1 MTAGAARGSC
11 ESAPQNA
18 QNAEMQPECTPQ
30 TSGEGCGGAAGE
42 GCGSVSENKEMPVY
56 AAQVSSHM
64 AGVPIFKAGTPA
76 PVPMAGTL
84 VAGKP
89 ASTDAVYASAPA
101 AKPESGST
109 LLDALA
115 DAVYGSAPKPKF
127 DFSRLDVLAAAVF
140 LAVGWLFWE
149 WQFWGE
155 LIWNEWMS
163 FSSLG
168 TALFT
173 VLYAAVVLVYVYAD
187 GRRPARES
195 WFWLAVL
202 LGLGLVYALPYGG
215 GLLGVLH
222 YGILLLVA
230 VYWTLCAADRLT
242 KGQTSNWL
250 VFDVFNAAF
259 VLPWGNF
266 MRLFAALFNGLKQL
280 RARLRAD
287 RKSRSGRSGRQVWGV
302 LGGVAAAGVCLCAVL
317 PSLMAADDGFA
328 AVIRALGSALNSA
341 LFDWDISPEIFLKLF
356 FAVPTAQFLYGLA
369 YGAVCGRRLGWYE
382 QKEVCSVQRGARFA
396 PRATVLTALAALCAV
411 YLLFLSMQ
419 TKYLFGAFW
428 GALPEGFSYS
438 EYARQ
443 GFFELCRVAAINI
456 VILLCANIF
465 SREQAGENRFLRLGN
480 ITLSVLTLLLLVT
493 AASKMGLYIV
503 VQGLT
508 VKRVLVS
515 VFLVWM
521 AVVFVCIIV
530 RQFRPVKLVRVAVIV
545 GAVLFT
551 ALCVLPVENGIEAY
565 NAAFV
570 PDAAALGIP
579 VAPGS
584 PADGE
589 ILIVETEEYAAL
601 VWQGRTYVPYGPVGN
616 TAMGRRIGGS
626 ADGDSREDYYT
637 YEGYSEQEWIIAMPH
652 SGLMDTPMLFREQSV
667 WDIPEGLESEY
678 AWNQPD
684 AAAQGA

>member
-1 MTAGAARGSC
+1 MNEEKTTAGGVRGPC
-11 ESAPQNA
+11 ESAPQNTGVA
-18 QNAEMQPECTPQ
+18 GMQPECPPQAPGRDTDGVSEQGPGMAGDRIPGQNSGTIFHGDPEKAFEERVAQ
-30 TSGEGCGGAAGE
+30 TSDLASHRPPEKTPGAGYTGTRTPAYAAHAPMAAG
-42 GCGSVSENKEMPVY
+42 V
-56 AAQVSSHM
+56 AA
-64 AGVPIFKAGTPA
+64 GA
-76 PVPMAGTL
+76 P
-84 VAGKP
+84 
-89 ASTDAVYASAPA
+89 
-101 AKPESGST
+101 
-109 LLDALA
+109 
-115 DAVYGSAPKPKF
+115 APKPKIGF
-127 DFSRLDVLAAAVF
+127 TTLDVLAAAVF
-140 LAVGWLFWE
+140 FAVGWLFWE
-149 WQFWGE
+149 WQVWG
-155 LIWNEWMS
+155 WNA
-163 FSSLG
+163 LPVNG

-173 VLYAAVVLVYVYAD
+173 ALYAAAVLGYVYAA

-202 LGLGLVYALPYGG
+202 LGLGFVYALPYGG
-215 GLLGVLH
+215 ELLGVLH
-222 YGILLLVA
+222 YGTLLFVA
-230 VYWTLCAADRLT
+230 VYWTLCAAGRLQ

-250 VFDVFNAAF
+250 AFDALNAAI

-266 MRLFAALFNGLKQL
+266 LRLFAALFEGIKQL
-280 RARLRAD
+280 RARLHAG
-287 RKSRSGRSGRQVWGV
+287 RKNRGGPGARQVWGV
-302 LGGVAAAGVCLCAVL
+302 LGGIAAAGVCLCAVL

-328 AVIRALGSALNSA
+328 AVMRALGGILENI
-341 LFDWDISPEIFLKLF
+341 LFDWHFSPEIFMKLL
-356 FAVPTAQFLYGLA
+356 FALPTAQFLYGLA
-369 YGAVCGRRLGWYE
+369 YGAVRGRRLDWCE

-396 PRATVLTALAALCAV
+396 PRATVCTALAALCAV

-465 SREQAGENRFLRLGN
+465 SREQAGENRYLRLGN
-480 ITLSVLTLLLLVT
+480 IALSVLTLLLLVT

-530 RQFRPVKLVRVAVIV
+530 RQFRPVKLVRIGVLV

-551 ALCVLPVENGIEAY
+551 ALCVLPVEDGIEAY

-570 PDAAALGIP
+570 SDAAALGIP
-579 VAPGS
+579 VAEVMEE
-584 PADGE
+584 E
-589 ILIVETEEYAAL
+589 IQIVDNGEYAAL
-601 VWQGRTYVPYGPVGN
+601 VWQGRTYVPYSPAGY
-616 TAMGRRIGGS
+616 AALGRRIGGS
-626 ADGDSREDYYT
+626 ADGDVQEDYYA
-637 YEGYSEQEWIIAMPH
+637 YEGLSEREWLVAMPR
-652 SGLMDTPMLFREQSV
+652 SGLMDTPMLYREQSV
-667 WDIPEGLESEY
+667 WDIPEGFESEY

-684 AAAQGA
+684 GAAQGA